1 MWLFD
6 ARVVQQRKTYN
17 LVLKMAPRGND
28 EGREGRILADEGS
41 LAHPIPKSTPANVL
55 VKYKDHK
62 HVEHIESLPV
72 SSLQATSR
80 LQNGGMLLIVKGD
93 RDRRASYSHQDGW
106 SHGESTGRRT
116 NRKSAFYIEKSKLCI
131 AERMVYVLHLQ
142 CRNVF

>member
-41 LAHPIPKSTPANVL
+41 LTHPIPKSIPANVL

-72 SSLQATSR
+72 SSLKATSR

-93 RDRRASYSHQDGW
+93 RTGELVIHIKTDGLMARVQAE
-106 SHGESTGRRT
+106 GT

-131 AERMVYVLHLQ
+131 AERMV
-142 CRNVF
+142 